1 MAQRI
6 LVVEDEQIMRELM
19 RLHLSSAGYAVEV
32 AEDAIAAG
40 YALLKGVPDLIVC
53 DVEMPHMNGFEL
65 ITALR
70 ADRTVPA
77 VPVVFLT
84 SVDEEGRARELGA
97 EYLRK
102 PVRLEELLAVVSRQL
117 RLER

>member
-1 MAQRI
+1 MTQRI
-6 LVVEDEQIMRELM
+6 LVVEDEEVMRELM

-40 YALLKGVPDLIVC
+40 YAVLKGAPDLIVC
-53 DVEMPHMNGFEL
+53 DVEMPHMDGFEL

-70 ADRTVPA
+70 SDRTVGA

-117 RLER
+117 RAPR